1 MLDSY
6 CTGVEED
13 EDNDQPEPPLLFTHP
28 SNPELELF
36 QGQHQTWK
44 HEKIKGTVS
53 VISSNLPFKK
63 GHAQGCLLRL
73 DTLDTLHCTLIGF
86 FIFVTEYPHMT

>member
-1 MLDSY
+1 MEKRRKIDKKLTKKLCQPLWLVVVLDSY

-44 HEKIKGTVS
+44 HKKIVKC
-53 VISSNLPFKK
+53 NF
-63 GHAQGCLLRL
+63 Q
-73 DTLDTLHCTLIGF
+73 
-86 FIFVTEYPHMT
+86 